1 MVQRGDP
8 REAPGRALEPRRRVS
23 VSFDAADYEELQ
35 RIAAAKRVSVAWVV
49 RDAVAAYIFQ
59 RGPLFRPPP
68 RSRPTRKDPE

>member
-1 MVQRGDP
+1 MVQHGD
-8 REAPGRALEPRRRVS
+8 RQEAPDRAAESRRRVS

-35 RIAAAKRVSVAWVV
+35 RIAAANRVSVAWVV

-68 RSRPTRKDPE
+68 RSRPTRRDPE

>member
-1 MVQRGDP
+1 MVQHGD
-8 REAPGRALEPRRRVS
+8 RQEAPGRTAEPRRRVS

-68 RSRPTRKDPE
+68 RSRPTRRDPE